1 VYETYCP
8 AKSVVEVAMRHAF
21 KALIF
26 SLLLLATPVWAH
38 HSFSAQYDSTKPV
51 KLTGKV
57 TKVEWTNPHIYFY
70 IDVADEKTGKLT
82 NWALEMGSPNALMRL
97 GWSRNSMQIN
107 DVVTVEASLA
117 KDGSKLA
124 NVKTVVLTS
133 NGKTLLAG
141 SSEGNVP

>member
-1 VYETYCP
+1 
-8 AKSVVEVAMRHAF
+8 MRLAF
-21 KALIF
+21 RILALT
-26 SLLLLATPVWAH
+26 LLLVALPVWAH

-51 KLTGKV
+51 KMTGKV

-70 IDVADEKTGKLT
+70 IDVADEKTGKIT

-97 GWSRNSMQIN
+97 GWSRNSMKIN
-107 DVVTVEASLA
+107 DVVTVDASLA

-124 NVKTVVLTS
+124 NVKTVVLAS

-141 SSEGNVP
+141 SSEGNTP

>member
-1 VYETYCP
+1 
-8 AKSVVEVAMRHAF
+8 MRHAF
-21 KALIF
+21 RALSF
-26 SLLLLATPVWAH
+26 GLLLIAIPVWGH
-38 HSFSAQYDSTKPV
+38 HSFSAQYDSTRPV

-82 NWALEMGSPNALMRL
+82 GWALEMGSPNALMRL
-97 GWSRNSMQIN
+97 GWSRNSMKPN
-107 DVVTVEASLA
+107 DIVTVEASLA

-124 NVKTVVLTS
+124 NVKTVVLAS

>member
-1 VYETYCP
+1 
-8 AKSVVEVAMRHAF
+8 VEVAMRHAF
-21 KALIF
+21 RALSF
-26 SLLLLATPVWAH
+26 SLLLIAIPVWAH
-38 HSFSAQYDSTKPV
+38 HSFSAQYDSAKPV

-97 GWSRNSMQIN
+97 GWSRNSMKPN

-124 NVKTVVLTS
+124 NVKTVVLAS